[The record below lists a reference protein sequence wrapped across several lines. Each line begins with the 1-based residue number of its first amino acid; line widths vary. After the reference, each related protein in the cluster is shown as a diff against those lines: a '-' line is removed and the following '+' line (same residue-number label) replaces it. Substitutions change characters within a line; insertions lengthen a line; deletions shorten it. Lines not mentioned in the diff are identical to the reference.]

1 MVGSFHSYTFQ
12 RHMRDNL
19 CGRLRPGKA
28 ALQIRLRKK
37 LNLLPGS
44 GRESESLREPA
55 GNRCE
60 LMRVEER
67 KITCTCV
74 RKTV

>member
-44 GRESESLREPA
+44 GRESESVREPA

-60 LMRVEER
+60 LMRVEEG
-67 KITCTCV
+67 KLCACV
-74 RKTV
+74 